1 MSTETKPSINWV
13 AVITMMFLCGM
24 IAFVT
29 YLGQPLS
36 NVWKEQEAIKN
47 SNMLKMLGMSMV
59 FVAYLFMGIPGGK
72 LLGKVG
78 YKKTALIGIAAGFVA
93 MAVQMLS
100 GKLSMDG
107 GIALPYG
114 VYLVGGFIGGISACL
129 LNMVVNPMLNLLGG
143 GGKRG
148 NQLNMAGMTFNS
160 LTATVTPIVVGIVVG
175 EFTKNTTMA
184 DCDPLMYTAL
194 AVFAVSFII
203 ISLVTIKDPE
213 QAVVTEKIG
222 AFAPLRFRHCLL
234 GVIAIFAYM
243 GVEAGIPG
251 LMTVWLGDDK
261 KSPLLE
267 QVQIEKSA
275 ETEAVVAALGDAK
288 TALDKAAAAAAE
300 KNAALLNKKTTE
312 ALNAAKAAVVKSK
325 DAFDVAVKAKALE
338 ENEESEKA
346 KKAMDD
352 ADQKIDSAS
361 EMNPSGAGATITEAS
376 AAIDEATKTIQQIA
390 EGREADSKKTTLT
403 KITSSI
409 VAVYWLLMFVGRLIG
424 AAIGGKVSSRTMMVV
439 TSSMAIV
446 FIIIGMVT
454 TGVAAKMP
462 SIVGLQVQMVSV
474 PLAALFFR
482 SCGPPSST
490 SPPRSSASTP
500 PRPPASS

>member
-1 MSTETKPSINWV
+1 
-13 AVITMMFLCGM
+13 
-24 IAFVT
+24 
-29 YLGQPLS
+29 
-36 NVWKEQEAIKN
+36 
-47 SNMLKMLGMSMV
+47 
-59 FVAYLFMGIPGGK
+59 
-72 LLGKVG
+72 
-78 YKKTALIGIAAGFVA
+78 
-93 MAVQMLS
+93 
-100 GKLSMDG
+100 
-107 GIALPYG
+107 
-114 VYLVGGFIGGISACL
+114 
-129 LNMVVNPMLNLLGG
+129 MVVNPMLNLLGG

-300 KNAALLNKKTTE
+300 KNAALLNKTTEALDAAKAAVVNSKDAFEKNAALLNKTTE
-312 ALNAAKAAVVKSK
+312 ALDAAKAAVVKSK

-346 KKAMDD
+346 KKAMGD
-352 ADQKIDSAS
+352 ADQKNDSAS

-454 TGVAAKMP
+454 TGVAASSSP
-462 SIVGLQVQMVSV
+462 S
-474 PLAALFFR
+474 AASAPR